1 MALLLGAGLGRGIEV
16 HQWALWREI
25 KTREIGEVVLVD
37 REGLGEGVV
46 EVGASEERMERM
58 RHASRNANATRFG
71 LSGFILWQSI
81 IVLQLQSA

>member
-1 MALLLGAGLGRGIEV
+1 MGSLERNKNPRNRRSCAGRQRGS
-16 HQWALWREI
+16 
-25 KTREIGEVVLVD
+25 
-37 REGLGEGVV
+37 GEGVV

>member
-46 EVGASEERMERM
+46 EVGASEERM